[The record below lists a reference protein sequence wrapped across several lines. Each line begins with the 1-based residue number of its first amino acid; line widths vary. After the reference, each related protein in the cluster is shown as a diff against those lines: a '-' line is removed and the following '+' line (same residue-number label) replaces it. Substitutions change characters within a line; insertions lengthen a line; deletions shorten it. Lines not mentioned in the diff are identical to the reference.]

1 MKPEPES
8 FADVYNDTKD
18 DQTIRSFL
26 TNARIW
32 ISGWHLK
39 KDEDDMAWCSAS
51 PIQGRSIT
59 HVKLCSAASA
69 FDVADDKAGGT
80 TPKPWTHQECSILWE
95 ISLSSTAGFSVSTYR
110 FLSHELTPY
119 LALFRNG
126 TGPGPPFSPF
136 GGEAKQLVLVDLFLC
151 SPPRAYFSS
160 ETNDLLAAFQS

>member
-69 FDVADDKAGGT
+69 FDVADDKAGGHYA
-80 TPKPWTHQECSILWE
+80 KAMD
-95 ISLSSTAGFSVSTYR
+95 SSGMFHPVGDLVIKHSR
-110 FLSHELTPY
+110 FLCQHI
-119 LALFRNG
+119 
-126 TGPGPPFSPF
+126 
-136 GGEAKQLVLVDLFLC
+136 
-151 SPPRAYFSS
+151 
-160 ETNDLLAAFQS
+160 